1 MPIFLKHWLL
11 FAASAFVLLSPSA
24 QGATWFELQEAGS
37 TSGVKV
43 EVDLES
49 LRSRGDRREL
59 MTRISYA
66 QPRQKQD
73 VSFQS
78 VVARLEI
85 FCDSGL
91 TIWKTASFFT
101 DSKAEG
107 SPLSS
112 ENFGPAGLSSGLLN
126 LLPEKIWLTLQ
137 RSACGRAET
146 TSP

>member
-1 MPIFLKHWLL
+1 MPSFSKHWGL
-11 FAASAFVLLSPSA
+11 FATPVLLLSPLA
-24 QGATWFELQEAGS
+24 QASTWFELQEAGRS
-37 TSGVKV
+37 SGVKV

-59 MTRISYA
+59 VTRISYA

-73 VSFQS
+73 FRFQS
-78 VVARLEI
+78 VVAGLEI

-91 TIWKTASFFT
+91 ANWKTANFFS

-107 SPLSS
+107 NPMSS
-112 ENFGPAGLSSGLLN
+112 ENFGPAGLPIDLLN
-126 LLPEKIWLTLQ
+126 LLPEKVWGTLQ

-146 TSP
+146 ASP

>member
-1 MPIFLKHWLL
+1 MPTLSKHWLP
-11 FAASAFVLLSPSA
+11 FVASALVLLSPST
-24 QGATWFELQEAGS
+24 QGATWFEVQEAGN

-59 MTRISYA
+59 VTRISYA

-73 VSFQS
+73 ISFQS
-78 VVARLEI
+78 VVAGLEI

-91 TIWKTASFFT
+91 AIWKTANFFT
-101 DSKAEG
+101 DSHAEG
-107 SPLSS
+107 NLLSS
-112 ENFGPAGLSSGLLN
+112 ENFGPAGLSSSLLN
-126 LLPEKIWLTLQ
+126 LLPDKIWNTLQ